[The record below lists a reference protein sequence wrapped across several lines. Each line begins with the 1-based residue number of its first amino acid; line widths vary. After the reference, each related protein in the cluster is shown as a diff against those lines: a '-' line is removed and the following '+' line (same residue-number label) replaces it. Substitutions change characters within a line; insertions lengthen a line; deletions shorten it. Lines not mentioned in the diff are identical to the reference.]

1 MSVMNVGKL
10 SLKEHT
16 SVHIREYTQGK
27 NPMSVINVGK
37 LLLITQPLGYITEF
51 TQGRNPMNVM
61 NVGKHSPR
69 HHISEHT

>member
-1 MSVMNVGKL
+1 
-10 SLKEHT
+10 
-16 SVHIREYTQGK
+16 
-27 NPMSVINVGK
+27 MSVINVGK